1 MDEPNAFQILSQREE
16 YRDGKRLAIHRAK
29 LKTPTGAETEWAYQE
44 TRDGVVVVA
53 VDGEGRLAV
62 KREWRLARKDF
73 VWELPSGWVEGE
85 GDGAPLAAAAEEL
98 GQEAGVAASRLE
110 IIGTFFLS
118 NHATTKFHVALARDL
133 TPRPLPPDEHEHV
146 EVRWLPLVEAEEL
159 LLRSQIPNA
168 QTVAALALANLRA

>member
-29 LKTPTGAETEWAYQE
+29 LKTPVGAEVEWAYQE

-53 VDGEGRLAV
+53 LDSEGRLAV

-98 GQEAGVAASRLE
+98 GQEAGVEAARLE
-110 IIGTFFLS
+110 IVGTFFLS
-118 NHATTKFHVALARDL
+118 NHATTKFYVVLARDL
-133 TPRPLPPDEHEHV
+133 SPKPLPPDEHEHV
-146 EVRWLPLVEAEEL
+146 EVRWLPMAGAKEL
-159 LLRSQIPNA
+159 LFKTQIPNA
-168 QTVAALALANLRA
+168 QTVSAISLAEALL